1 MDDQPQEQ
9 LMECVLLDQKL
20 SYLEAEIVLAERMIC
35 FFLNT
40 GDTFEE
46 GVILKG
52 NLYSCCK
59 EVLFYLILIFCL
71 VTCTSYRL
79 LTWIDYTFYPFSVPL
94 DASIWDMMV
103 KC

>member
-20 SYLEAEIVLAERMIC
+20 SYLEAEIVMAERMIC
-35 FFLNT
+35 FFFLNT

-59 EVLFYLILIFCL
+59 EVLFCLILIFCL
-71 VTCTSYRL
+71 VTCTSYKL
-79 LTWIDYTFYPFSVPL
+79 LTYSLYPFSIPL
-94 DASIWDMMV
+94 DASIWDIMI